1 MMAGAGA
8 KRGGVIDRY
17 SCKARKKPPL
27 QAAVNLVEHR
37 GIEPLTSGLQSPRS
51 PS

>member
-1 MMAGAGA
+1 MKPISTKSSPTLDSKENRPEKLASDL
-8 KRGGVIDRY
+8 VI
-17 SCKARKKPPL
+17 
-27 QAAVNLVEHR
+27 LVEHR